1 MDEINK
7 KQPLVDKQYLVQK
20 EGKHNA
26 WTYVVI
32 PDISP
37 NERNKA
43 GLVRVSG
50 FIDTYALKQ
59 FNLLPMKKG
68 TMLLPLNATV
78 RKQIGKKV
86 GDMVHVVLFSDDT
99 PVVVPDEILVCL
111 LDSEKAYAF
120 FSTLSESNKKYY
132 IDWIEDAK
140 RLETKVER
148 IAKTIE
154 RLENGVRFYDW

>member
-1 MDEINK
+1 MNEINSK
-7 KQPLVDKQYLVQK
+7 LPLVDKEYLVQK
-20 EGKHNA
+20 EGKQNG

-37 NERNKA
+37 TEKNKS
-43 GLVRVSG
+43 GLIRVSG
-50 FIDTYALKQ
+50 FIDTYELKQ
-59 FNLLPMKKG
+59 FNLLPMKEG

-78 RKQIGKKV
+78 RKKIGKKV
-86 GDMVHVVLFSDDT
+86 GDMVHVTLFSDDS
-99 PVVVPDEILVCL
+99 PVVVPDDILVCL
-111 LDSEKAYAF
+111 MDSDKAYAF
-120 FSTLSESNKKYY
+120 FLTLSESNKKYY